1 MQAEIDLDP
10 IHKLRIQIVAIE
22 KSAANTN
29 VSPDCQSCVDLLK
42 RSRQAID
49 ALLLARQEVLGQVHA
64 WERAGVATAVS
75 PPESSGVQ
83 Q

>member
-1 MQAEIDLDP
+1 MTIDLHP
-10 IHKLRIQIVAIE
+10 IHELRVQIVAIE
-22 KSAANTN
+22 RSAANSS
-29 VSPDCQSCVDLLK
+29 VSPDCQSYVDLLK

-64 WERAGVATAVS
+64 WERAGVAGAVS